1 MNEVFETL
9 DAVLAD
15 AAAHLTRAASDRKS
29 PMHVPVVGTADGDLR
44 MMVLRACDPEIGL
57 LRFHTDARSTKTA
70 TIAANG
76 MASVLAFD
84 SARQLLV
91 GQRVGRSAASPRRRR
106 LSSSYIFEIAF
117 EPFDMAVAFEGQD
130 VGGQAIEEEAVVADD
145 HGAAGEVFERF
156 FQRAQGF
163 DVEVVGRFVE
173 QQHVAALLQHL
184 GHVDAV
190 AFTARQ
196 LADLLLL
203 VRPLK
208 LKAPT

>member
-1 MNEVFETL
+1 MFETL

-84 SARQLLV
+84 PQAKIQLRLRGPARIETAGPVADAAWAAASEYARRCYLAVGAPGLPADRPGSGLPAEVEGIRPSEEQLLPARENFAV
-91 GQRVGRSAASPRRRR
+91 LLIEPMSLDWLYLAHDGHRRAQFTRSEA
-106 LSSSYIFEIAF
+106 
-117 EPFDMAVAFEGQD
+117 GQD
-130 VGGQAIEEEAVVADD
+130 W
-145 HGAAGEVFERF
+145 
-156 FQRAQGF
+156 QGTW
-163 DVEVVGRFVE
+163 
-173 QQHVAALLQHL
+173 LI
-184 GHVDAV
+184 
-190 AFTARQ
+190 
-196 LADLLLL
+196 
-203 VRPLK
+203 P
-208 LKAPT
+208 